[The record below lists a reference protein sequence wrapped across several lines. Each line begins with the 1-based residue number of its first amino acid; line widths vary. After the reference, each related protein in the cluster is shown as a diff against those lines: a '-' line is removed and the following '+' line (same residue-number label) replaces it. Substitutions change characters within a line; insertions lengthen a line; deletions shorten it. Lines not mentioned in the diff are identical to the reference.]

1 MTRQTFDL
9 EQLRALVAVIDT
21 GGFTAA
27 ARASGA
33 LQSTI
38 SMKIK
43 RLEAEVGQPL
53 LVRLG
58 RGVAPTAAGQ
68 DLSAHA
74 RDMLR
79 LNDQA
84 WGSLS
89 SNRLSGQV
97 RLGVPD
103 DYAAQLS
110 DTIRAFRL
118 QHPEVTL
125 DLSCAFSV
133 ELMRQ
138 VQDGAL
144 DLAVVTRMPS
154 VPGGEILR
162 REPMLWVSAP
172 DFRPD
177 DAAPLPLS
185 VYPKEVCV
193 LRTSMTE
200 ALSAAGMPWRIA
212 YTSMS
217 LTGQTAM
224 VGAGLAMTALTRS
237 MMQQAAQA
245 VGPASVS
252 GLPAL
257 PEIEIALHRRP
268 GRPTEAARLLGDML
282 KERFVAGGG
291 V

>member
-1 MTRQTFDL
+1 MSSQTFDL

-27 ARASGA
+27 ARAGDA
-33 LQSTI
+33 LQSTV
-38 SMKIK
+38 SMRIK

-53 LVRLG
+53 LIRLG
-58 RGVAPTAAGQ
+58 RRVVPTAAGQ
-68 DLSAHA
+68 DLAAHA
-74 RDMLR
+74 RDILR

-84 WGSLS
+84 WGSLNS
-89 SNRLSGQV
+89 ARLTGQV

-118 QHPEVTL
+118 LYPQVSLH
-125 DLSCAFSV
+125 LSCAFSV

-177 DAAPLPLS
+177 DAEPLALS

-224 VGAGLAMTALTRS
+224 VGAGLAMTALTQS
-237 MMQQAAQA
+237 MMQQAAQS

-252 GLPAL
+252 GLPTL

-268 GRPTEAARLLGDML
+268 GRPTEAARLLSDML
-282 KERFVAGGG
+282 KERFQAGES